1 MDFFFQFK
9 NVFNLTKNIVY
20 YNLDSKLEKAEK
32 IGTQEQLVAYLE
44 NLTKSKDKELFLIVP
59 KDVELYGTWKND

>member
-9 NVFNLTKNIVY
+9 NIFNLTKNIVY